1 MDPKPTRTYFYY
13 SGEADENGNMK
24 CEDENGVPASV
35 SVSWILDKAL
45 ELELEHHFELHF
57 DSDYSGKLC
66 EQAKEWWKT
75 FDEQRKA
82 DMKADN
88 FD

>member
-24 CEDENGVPASV
+24 CEDGTV
-35 SVSWILDKAL
+35 SVTWILDKAL

-66 EQAKEWWKT
+66 VQAKEWWKT
-75 FDEQRKA
+75 FDEQR
-82 DMKADN
+82 
-88 FD
+88 